1 MKVEKKQK
9 AEQEDIEFAK
19 EAEKAKR
26 IAFEESR
33 GCEIQIMTE
42 IAAIL
47 IGVIWGLIILALF
60 KYVFKD

>member
-9 AEQEDIEFAK
+9 VEQEDIEFAK

-33 GCEIQIMTE
+33 GCKI
-42 IAAIL
+42 
-47 IGVIWGLIILALF
+47 
-60 KYVFKD
+60 

>member
-1 MKVEKKQK
+1 MKVERKEQPT
-9 AEQEDIEFAK
+9 QEDIEFAK

-47 IGVIWGLIILALF
+47 IGVIWGLVILALF
-60 KYVFKD
+60 KYIFKD